1 MNQINLQ
8 LVQNEYLSG
17 LSRQV
22 EELSRLL
29 RNAQKNEKKLVAE
42 KKNQWFIN
50 KAAENIAKLQGKIQ
64 DLEIEIER
72 TNQGEN
78 MSKIKELFDQRTSK
92 QRRDHLNFKRK
103 TQDKIEKKQEEK
115 SVLTNF
121 FADQKAINKDARDK
135 RYHMKK
141 AYYHFVRTDDRF
153 PDHLRKKLKTMTN
166 NRGYIYNNITYYGEL
181 PENEY
186 EPILLFERQRDGTL
200 LTHEYT
206 DDEYIVHSKPK
217 NGRQSVIKREKIVHK
232 VPEIA
237 RKMKVG
243 KAPQKKKFQH
253 KKRNHPYSDSQF
265 RERKR
270 KIADKERYY
279 KSLVNKSQKNHHKK
293 KKNTKNTNPSLL
305 EMLKEEEKVVSSK
318 NYKSNSFSA
327 LM

>member
-8 LVQNEYLSG
+8 LVQKEYLSG

-121 FADQKAINKDARDK
+121 FADQKAINKDVRDK
-135 RYHMKK
+135 RYQMKK
-141 AYYHFVRTDDRF
+141 AYYHFVRTDGRF

-243 KAPQKKKFQH
+243 KAPRKKRFQH
-253 KKRNHPYSDSQF
+253 KKRNHPYSTPEFKNRKKKVMQN
-265 RERKR
+265 KR
-270 KIADKERYY
+270 KKYV
-279 KSLVNKSQKNHHKK
+279 KHK
-293 KKNTKNTNPSLL
+293 
-305 EMLKEEEKVVSSK
+305 
-318 NYKSNSFSA
+318 
-327 LM
+327 

>member
-8 LVQNEYLSG
+8 VVQKEYLSG

-50 KAAENIAKLQGKIQ
+50 KAAENITKLQGKIQ

-72 TNQGEN
+72 TNRGEN
-78 MSKIKELFDQRTSK
+78 MSKIKELFDKRMAK
-92 QRRDHLNFKRK
+92 ERRDHLDFNRKRSEK
-103 TQDKIEKKQEEK
+103 LEKKQEEK

-141 AYYHFVRTDDRF
+141 AYYHFVRTDGRF
-153 PDHLRKKLKTMTN
+153 PDYLRKKLKTMTN
-166 NRGYIYNNITYYGEL
+166 NRGYIYNSITYYGEL

-232 VPEIA
+232 VPEVA

-243 KAPQKKKFQH
+243 KAPRKRRFQH
-253 KKRNHPYSDSQF
+253 KKRNHPYSDPEF
-265 RERKR
+265 RERK
-270 KIADKERYY
+270 KK
-279 KSLVNKSQKNHHKK
+279 VNKRKKYVKHK
-293 KKNTKNTNPSLL
+293 
-305 EMLKEEEKVVSSK
+305 
-318 NYKSNSFSA
+318 
-327 LM
+327 

>member
-50 KAAENIAKLQGKIQ
+50 KAAENITKLQGKIQ
-64 DLEIEIER
+64 DLEIEIDR

-78 MSKIKELFDQRTSK
+78 MSKIKELFDQRMAK
-92 QRRDHLNFKRK
+92 ERRNHLDFNRKRAEKMEK
-103 TQDKIEKKQEEK
+103 TKEEK
-115 SVLTNF
+115 SVLKGF
-121 FADQKAINKDARDK
+121 FADQKAINKDNRDK
-135 RYHMKK
+135 RYQMKK
-141 AYYHFVRTDDRF
+141 AYYHFQRTDGRF

-232 VPEIA
+232 VPELA
-237 RKMKVG
+237 RKIKVG
-243 KAPQKKKFQH
+243 KAPRKKRFQH
-253 KKRNHPYSDSQF
+253 KKRNHPYSNSEF
-265 RERKR
+265 RERK
-270 KIADKERYY
+270 KK
-279 KSLVNKSQKNHHKK
+279 VNKRKKYVKHK
-293 KKNTKNTNPSLL
+293 
-305 EMLKEEEKVVSSK
+305 
-318 NYKSNSFSA
+318 
-327 LM
+327 

>member
-29 RNAQKNEKKLVAE
+29 CNAQKNEKTLVAE

-50 KAAENIAKLQGKIQ
+50 KAAENITKLQGKITC
-64 DLEIEIER
+64 LEIEIER

-78 MSKIKELFDQRTSK
+78 MSKINELFNQRMAK
-92 QRRDHLNFKRK
+92 ERRNDLDFHRKRAEK
-103 TQDKIEKKQEEK
+103 LEKKKEEK
-115 SVLTNF
+115 SVLKGF
-121 FADQKAINKDARDK
+121 FADQKAINKDKRDK
-135 RYHMKK
+135 RYQMKK
-141 AYYHFVRTDDRF
+141 AYYHFQRTDGRF

-206 DDEYIVHSKPK
+206 DDEYSVHSKPK

-232 VPEIA
+232 VPEMA

-243 KAPQKKKFQH
+243 KAPRKKRFQH
-253 KKRNHPYSDSQF
+253 KKRNHSYSNSEF
-265 RERKR
+265 RE
-270 KIADKERYY
+270 
-279 KSLVNKSQKNHHKK
+279 KK
-293 KKNTKNTNPSLL
+293 KKVQNKR
-305 EMLKEEEKVVSSK
+305 KKYVK
-318 NYKSNSFSA
+318 HK
-327 LM
+327 

>member
-29 RNAQKNEKKLVAE
+29 CNAQKNEKKLIAE

-50 KAAENIAKLQGKIQ
+50 KAAENITKLQGKITC
-64 DLEIEIER
+64 LEIEIER

-78 MSKIKELFDQRTSK
+78 MSKINELFNQRMAK
-92 QRRDHLNFKRK
+92 ERRNDLDFHRKRAEK
-103 TQDKIEKKQEEK
+103 LEKKKEEK
-115 SVLTNF
+115 SVLKGF
-121 FADQKAINKDARDK
+121 FADQKAINKDKRDK
-135 RYHMKK
+135 RYQMKK
-141 AYYHFVRTDDRF
+141 AYYHFVRTDGRF

-232 VPEIA
+232 VPEMA

-243 KAPQKKKFQH
+243 KAPRKKRFQH
-253 KKRNHPYSDSQF
+253 KKRNHSYSNSEF
-265 RERKR
+265 RE
-270 KIADKERYY
+270 
-279 KSLVNKSQKNHHKK
+279 KK
-293 KKNTKNTNPSLL
+293 KKVQNKR
-305 EMLKEEEKVVSSK
+305 KKYVK
-318 NYKSNSFSA
+318 HK
-327 LM
+327 

>member
-42 KKNQWFIN
+42 KKNQWFIT
-50 KAAENIAKLQGKIQ
+50 KAAENITKLQGKIVS
-64 DLEIEIER
+64 LEIEIER
-72 TNQGEN
+72 TNRGEN
-78 MSKIKELFDQRTSK
+78 MSKINELFDKRMAK
-92 QRRDHLNFKRK
+92 ERRDHLDFNRKRAE
-103 TQDKIEKKQEEK
+103 KIEKKKEEK
-115 SVLTNF
+115 TVLKGF
-121 FADQKAINKDARDK
+121 FDGQRAINKDARDK

-141 AYYHFVRTDDRF
+141 AYYHFVRTDGRF

-206 DDEYIVHSKPK
+206 DDEYIVHWC
-217 NGRQSVIKREKIVHK
+217 R
-232 VPEIA
+232 A
-237 RKMKVG
+237 
-243 KAPQKKKFQH
+243 
-253 KKRNHPYSDSQF
+253 
-265 RERKR
+265 
-270 KIADKERYY
+270 
-279 KSLVNKSQKNHHKK
+279 
-293 KKNTKNTNPSLL
+293 
-305 EMLKEEEKVVSSK
+305 
-318 NYKSNSFSA
+318 
-327 LM
+327 

>member
-29 RNAQKNEKKLVAE
+29 CNAQKNEKKLIAE

-50 KAAENIAKLQGKIQ
+50 KAAENITKLQGKITC
-64 DLEIEIER
+64 LEIEIEM

-78 MSKIKELFDQRTSK
+78 MSKINELFNQRMAK
-92 QRRDHLNFKRK
+92 ERRNDLDFHRKRAEK
-103 TQDKIEKKQEEK
+103 LEKKKEEK
-115 SVLTNF
+115 SVLKGF
-121 FADQKAINKDARDK
+121 FADQKAINKDNRDK
-135 RYHMKK
+135 RYQMKK
-141 AYYHFVRTDDRF
+141 AYYHFQRTDGRF

-217 NGRQSVIKREKIVHK
+217 NGKQSVIKREKIVHK
-232 VPEIA
+232 VPELA

-243 KAPQKKKFQH
+243 KAPRKKRFQH
-253 KKRNHPYSDSQF
+253 KKRNHSYSNSEF
-265 RERKR
+265 RE
-270 KIADKERYY
+270 
-279 KSLVNKSQKNHHKK
+279 KK
-293 KKNTKNTNPSLL
+293 KKVQNKR
-305 EMLKEEEKVVSSK
+305 KKYVK
-318 NYKSNSFSA
+318 HK
-327 LM
+327 